1 MLFLS
6 HPIEEI
12 IRANSVSDLSDWSS
26 HLKLPIGVKQ
36 SEIPFNQIF
45 SKKKPVK
52 NWATIDIM
60 DEIIYGKSKIPKNHF
75 SPVPKGVN
83 PNNFVEDLL
92 SQRSS

>member
-1 MLFLS
+1 M
-6 HPIEEI
+6 EEI
-12 IRANSVSDLSDWSS
+12 IWANSVSEISERSS
-26 HLKLPIGVKQ
+26 HLKLPIGVKN

-75 SPVPKGVN
+75 SPIPKGVN
-83 PNNFVEDLL
+83 PNMFCDDLN
-92 SQRSS
+92 S